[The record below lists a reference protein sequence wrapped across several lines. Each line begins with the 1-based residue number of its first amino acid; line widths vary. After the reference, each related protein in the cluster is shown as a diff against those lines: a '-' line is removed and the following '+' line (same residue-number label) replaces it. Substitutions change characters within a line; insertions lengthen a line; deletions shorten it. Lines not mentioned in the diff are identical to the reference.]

1 MGATEQFAVHIAG
14 GHCFIPET
22 KIGTHLA
29 QIHGSGHLSHYDA
42 RGAAV
47 IFHSSASTAATF
59 DRGSL
64 ASQSRLLTF
73 SLSLLLSVFFLLPL
87 SVYKSYALNISF
99 FVFLCVCILSCHQHY
114 ALVHIHT
121 NTYIDA
127 LLRTN
132 TTTDK
137 GVIFCA
143 IFFFFTL
150 RALLS
155 SETNFPKP
163 SNNQN

>member
-73 SLSLLLSVFFLLPL
+73 SLSLLLSVFFSTAAL
-87 SVYKSYALNISF
+87 SVQI
-99 FVFLCVCILSCHQHY
+99 LCVEYILFRIPLRVYPILPS
-114 ALVHIHT
+114 A
-121 NTYIDA
+121 
-127 LLRTN
+127 LRTRTHTYKHLYRCTVTHKHDHRQRCN
-132 TTTDK
+132 LL
-137 GVIFCA
+137 CN
-143 IFFFFTL
+143 FF
-150 RALLS
+150 LLHTPCS
-155 SETNFPKP
+155 AVQRN
-163 SNNQN
+163 